1 MLLGFYSNEFLLFS
15 YRKGDLILL
24 DRSQTGEDVMVN
36 GYCRGEN
43 LNSKERGEVRG
54 ECVYILPSMH
64 Y

>member
-1 MLLGFYSNEFLLFS
+1 MFS